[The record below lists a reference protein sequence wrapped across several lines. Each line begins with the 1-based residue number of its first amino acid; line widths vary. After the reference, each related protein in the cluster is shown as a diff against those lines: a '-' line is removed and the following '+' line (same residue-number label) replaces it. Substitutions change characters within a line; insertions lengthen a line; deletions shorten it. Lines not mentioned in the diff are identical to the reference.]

1 MEKKFKELY
10 DDMLSNLNLET
21 KSDLLSDAIG
31 IKESRMDELKDS
43 FLEVLKSSGG
53 ENKTR
58 SSIWAAVL
66 YHVEPKTFMEL
77 FALGTML
84 GAFEFHHTIKE
95 SELQS
100 SEFKIDIKS
109 GQLALA
115 ALNAFMVNLDEA
127 KEDNDWEYVING
139 IKHYNKF
146 LKELVS

>member
-10 DDMLSNLNLET
+10 DDMLSNLDLET

-31 IKESRMDELKDS
+31 IGENRIDELKDS
-43 FLEVLKSSGG
+43 FLEVLKKSGG

-58 SSIWAAVL
+58 SSIWASVL

-84 GAFEFHHTIKE
+84 GAFEFHHAMKE
-95 SELQS
+95 N
-100 SEFKIDIKS
+100 EFETEEIKIDAKS
-109 GQLALA
+109 GKLALA
-115 ALNAFMVNLDEA
+115 ALNAFIVNLDDA
-127 KEDNDWEYVING
+127 QEDNDWDYVVNG
-139 IKHYNKF
+139 IKHYKKF

>member
-10 DDMLSNLNLET
+10 DDMLSNLNLDT
-21 KSDLLSDAIG
+21 KSDLLADAIG
-31 IKESRMDELKDS
+31 IKENRIDELKDS
-43 FLEVLKSSGG
+43 FLEVLKSSSDVR
-53 ENKTR
+53 KSR
-58 SSIWAAVL
+58 SSIWASVL

-84 GAFEFHHTIKE
+84 GAFEFHHTVKDELE
-95 SELQS
+95 STESQIS
-100 SEFKIDIKS
+100 TRS

-115 ALNAFMVNLDEA
+115 ALNAFIVNLDEA
-127 KEDNDWEYVING
+127 QEDNDWDYVING

>member
-10 DDMLSNLNLET
+10 DDMLSNLDLDT

-31 IKESRMDELKDS
+31 IEENRIDELKDS
-43 FLEVLKSSGG
+43 FLEVLKSTGDVRKS
-53 ENKTR
+53 R
-58 SSIWAAVL
+58 SSIWASVL

-84 GAFEFHHTIKE
+84 GAFEFHHTVKDELEYTE
-95 SELQS
+95 S
-100 SEFKIDIKS
+100 KINTKS

-115 ALNAFMVNLDEA
+115 ALNAFIVNLDEA
-127 KEDNDWEYVING
+127 QEDNDWDYVING